1 MARTSPCCPD
11 NMPRLCRGPF
21 LSDEEADKQCRRQEF
36 CSDGNGM
43 LAPTLRTLRNI
54 LLAHLA
60 GTYVTLLVFFVA
72 GASVPDQALKSPLMA
87 LLMLQI
93 IYPISLPLVLPFAVL
108 SLFVINRYGLLGRW
122 TFMLAGAVLGLCS
135 ILIMGY
141 FMPGLWRD
149 GPYNFVSRQP
159 WAAPLQGRYSSWR
172 RVLPRAQSACKGVI
186 RVT

>member
-1 MARTSPCCPD
+1 
-11 NMPRLCRGPF
+11 
-21 LSDEEADKQCRRQEF
+21 
-36 CSDGNGM
+36 M

-60 GTYVTLLVFFVA
+60 GTYVTLLVFGV
-72 GASVPDQALKSPLMA
+72 GAWFPDAVLRSPLMA
-87 LLMLQI
+87 LMMLPI

-108 SLFVINRYGLLGRW
+108 SLFIINRYSLHGRW

-149 GPYNFVSRQP
+149 GPYNFCISATVGGAVAGQIFKLATGSASRAVS
-159 WAAPLQGRYSSWR
+159 LQGRD
-172 RVLPRAQSACKGVI
+172 
-186 RVT
+186 